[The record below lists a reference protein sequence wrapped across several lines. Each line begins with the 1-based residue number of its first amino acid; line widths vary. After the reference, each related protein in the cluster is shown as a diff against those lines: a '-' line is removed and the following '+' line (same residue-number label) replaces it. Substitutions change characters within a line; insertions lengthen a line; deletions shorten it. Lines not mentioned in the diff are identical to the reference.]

1 MGASTALIIGWCVHL
16 FISVCCDLGV
26 GIALLISRKEIPF
39 IVKILFLG
47 WLITV
52 IAPPA
57 NGLLVKLIGT
67 KVLPSIEQF
76 PALNFQLDVK
86 LILHL
91 VFFVAIAMTLW
102 IIDRNRHSSD
112 T

>member
-26 GIALLISRKEIPF
+26 GIALLISRK
-39 IVKILFLG
+39 
-47 WLITV
+47 
-52 IAPPA
+52 APPA

-67 KVLPSIEQF
+67 KVLLSLEQL

-91 VFFVAIAMTLW
+91 VFFMTIAMTLW